1 MSAPPNGY
9 LGTEALYA
17 EGDAVYYFPTDY
29 WKATRGMWFDLEM
42 KTGIVEKVL
51 PASFFYNQDNKHHPF
66 KYSVLFEGQER
77 PLTPA
82 AENVHLFQA
91 EHVWEL

>member
-9 LGTEALYA
+9 LGKEPLFQQ
-17 EGDAVYYFPTDY
+17 GDAVYYFPTDY

-42 KTGIVEKVL
+42 KTGVVEKTMG
-51 PASFFYNQDNKHHPF
+51 ATYFYNNDGKHHPF
-66 KYSVLFEGQER
+66 KYSVLFEGNER

-82 AENVHLFQA
+82 AENIHIIQSELA
-91 EHVWEL
+91 WEV